1 MRTLYLR
8 ATILIFATLGIV
20 SSAYSQ
26 NLETF
31 EKNVTEFT
39 LDNGFTFIIVKR
51 SAAPVVSFVTYVN
64 AGSVNEPYGKSGI
77 AHVFEHMAFKG
88 THDIGTKDWAQEKPV
103 LASEDS
109 AYQSWFRY
117 SSIENPDSTL
127 LKQKWMAFKKYE
139 GDAQQYVKNNEFAQ
153 IVDVNGGVQMNA
165 QTGADQTVYFYS
177 LPENKAELWFS
188 LESDRFKNP
197 VFREFYKEKN
207 VIMEERRMRTDTSPI
222 GRLIEEFLSVAYTAS
237 HYGVP
242 TIGWPSDILST
253 TMADTYKFFNDYY
266 VPSNITFAI
275 VGDVDPVK
283 MKMMAEEYFG
293 TFPKHSHAPLMTTK
307 EPSQRGE
314 RRFVMTEKAQPWYL
328 AGYHTVAS
336 DNPDAKPLEMLATI
350 LSSGRTSILYKKMVE
365 EDQIALNV
373 GAFNG
378 FPGDKY
384 SSLFITYVIPNRG
397 VSMNKI
403 EQVLDKEIQKVKDGN
418 ITQEELDRARTNAR
432 ANLVRSM
439 ASNLGLAQE
448 LAQIQAQTGSWK
460 NLFKDLD
467 RLNQVTI
474 QDVQR
479 VARKYMVTSNRTVGI
494 LQTAVSR

>member
-1 MRTLYLR
+1 MRTHFLR
-8 ATILIFATLGIV
+8 IIIAISISLGAV
-20 SSAYSQ
+20 TSVFSQ
-26 NLETF
+26 NLASF
-31 EKNVTEFT
+31 KKRVTEFT
-39 LDNGFTFIIVKR
+39 LDNGFTFIVVQR
-51 SAAPVVSFVTYVN
+51 DAAPVVSFVTYVN
-64 AGSVNEPYGKSGI
+64 AGSANEPFGKSGI

-88 THDIGTKDWAQEKPV
+88 THDIGTKNWNKEKPV

-109 AYQSWFRY
+109 AYQAWFRY
-117 SSIENPDSTL
+117 TSTENPDSTL
-127 LKQKWMAFKKYE
+127 IKQKWMTFKKYE
-139 GDAQQYVKNNEFAQ
+139 ADAQQYVKNNEFAQ
-153 IVDVNGGVQMNA
+153 VVDVNGGVQMNA

-177 LPENKAELWFS
+177 LPQNKAELWFS
-188 LESDRFKNP
+188 LESDRFRNP
-197 VFREFYKEKN
+197 VFREFYKEKD
-207 VIMEERRMRTDTSPI
+207 VIMEERRMRTDSSPI

-242 TIGWPSDILST
+242 TIGWPSDIRST
-253 TMADTYKFFNDYY
+253 TMADTYKFFHDYY

-275 VGDVDPVK
+275 VGDVDPIK
-283 MKMMAEEYFG
+283 MKKMAEEYFG
-293 TFPKHSHAPLMTTK
+293 SFPKHAHAPLMTTK
-307 EPSQRGE
+307 EPAQRGE

-328 AGYHTVAS
+328 AGYHTVSA

-365 EDQIALNV
+365 QDQIALNV

-384 SSLFITYVIPNRG
+384 ASLFITYVIPNRG
-397 VSMNKI
+397 VSMEKI
-403 EQVLDKEIQKVKDGN
+403 EQVLDEEIQKVKNGS

-448 LAQIQAQTGSWK
+448 LAQAQAQTGNWQ

-467 RLNQVTI
+467 RLNKVTL

-479 VARKYMVTSNRTVGI
+479 VANKYLIVRNRTVGI
-494 LQTAVSR
+494 LKTSAGR